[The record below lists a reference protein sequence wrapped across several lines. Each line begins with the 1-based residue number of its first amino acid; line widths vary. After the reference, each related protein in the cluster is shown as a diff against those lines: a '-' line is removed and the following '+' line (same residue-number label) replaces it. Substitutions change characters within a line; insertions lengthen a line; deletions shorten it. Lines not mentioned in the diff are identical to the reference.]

1 MLRASSGVSMR
12 ERYMLLAGITIS
24 RHAPAWA
31 LVAAA
36 IGLTGCAGRATD
48 PSPAFVGG
56 EEHMPAFASIW
67 LTSDPVAPDD
77 PVRVEM
83 TDPGDAGVHR
93 SHVFPAGVDLRATF
107 PVSTGAYRLI
117 GLDGRCGIDL
127 KLLPDREADVVLR
140 LGADGSC
147 SFRLDDDH
155 ALGDDVEHAEP
166 AVLVAPD
173 SVP

>member
-1 MLRASSGVSMR
+1 
-12 ERYMLLAGITIS
+12 MLLGSITIGRS
-24 RHAPAWA
+24 VGPITVLLACA
-31 LVAAA
+31 LSAA
-36 IGLTGCAGRATD
+36 CQGRRTDAT
-48 PSPAFVGG
+48 PAFVEG

-67 LTSDPVAPDD
+67 LTSDPAAPDV

-83 TDPGDAGVHR
+83 TDPGDAAIHR

-107 PVSTGAYRLI
+107 PVSAGAYRLI

-127 KLLPDREADVVLR
+127 KLLPDRESDVVLR
-140 LGADGSC
+140 LGDDGSC
-147 SFRLDDDH
+147 SFTLVDDH
-155 ALGDDVEHAEP
+155 AIGDDVEHGEP

>member
-1 MLRASSGVSMR
+1 LPGWIAIV
-12 ERYMLLAGITIS
+12 LAC
-24 RHAPAWA
+24 A
-31 LVAAA
+31 LSAA
-36 IGLTGCAGRATD
+36 CQGRQTD
-48 PSPAFVGG
+48 PATAIVEG

-67 LTSDPVAPDD
+67 LTSDPVAPDV

-83 TDPGDAGVHR
+83 TDPRDAAIHR
-93 SHVFPAGVDLRATF
+93 SHVFPAGVDVRATF

-127 KLLPDREADVVLR
+127 KLLPDRESDVVLR
-140 LGADGSC
+140 LGDDGSC
-147 SFRLDDDH
+147 SFTLADDH
-155 ALGDDVEHAEP
+155 ALGDDVDHEEP

>member
-1 MLRASSGVSMR
+1 V
-12 ERYMLLAGITIS
+12 LLAC
-24 RHAPAWA
+24 A
-31 LVAAA
+31 LSAACQ
-36 IGLTGCAGRATD
+36 GSQTDAT
-48 PSPAFVGG
+48 PAFVEG

-67 LTSDPVAPDD
+67 LTSDPLAPDI
-77 PVRVEM
+77 PVRLDM
-83 TDPGDAGVHR
+83 PDPGDAAIHR

-127 KLLPDREADVVLR
+127 ELLPDRESDVVLR
-140 LGADGSC
+140 LGDDGSC
-147 SFRLDDDH
+147 SFTVADDH
-155 ALGDDVEHAEP
+155 ALGDDVDHEEP